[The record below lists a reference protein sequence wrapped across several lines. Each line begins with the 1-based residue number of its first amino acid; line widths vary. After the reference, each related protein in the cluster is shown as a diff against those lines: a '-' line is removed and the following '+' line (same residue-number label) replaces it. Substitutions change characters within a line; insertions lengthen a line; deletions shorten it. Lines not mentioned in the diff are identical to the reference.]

1 MKHRIKYFFLFCFCF
16 FMKEAFSQ
24 NNVGIGTT
32 TPASDAVLELKS
44 NNQGILVPRMSTAQR
59 LAIVNPSNGLM
70 VYDTNY
76 NCFYYYNAP
85 AITWNAMCA
94 GPTAPTQK
102 ANVQIFTSQGVATLI
117 SSTTPITVN
126 GLSITVILTDTATV
140 VLSSN
145 GNILAHDTN
154 LDEYVQSIVQ
164 LYQNSVPITGTA
176 QTNFW
181 MGNGFCSGVIVPSL
195 VWGTS
200 TVIPALPPGTYLFEL
215 KAAITVSQFCNQ
227 SYFAAKNYDNKN
239 QGIITA
245 EVIY

>member
-1 MKHRIKYFFLFCFCF
+1 MKFYIKYFFLFWFCF
-16 FMKEAFSQ
+16 LMKETFSQ

-44 NNQGILVPRMSTAQR
+44 SNQGVLVPRLSTVQR
-59 LAIVNPSNGLM
+59 LAISNPSNGLL

-85 AITWNAMCA
+85 ATTWNSMCT

-102 ANVQIFTSQGVATLI
+102 ANVQIFTSQGVCTYINSATPTL
-117 SSTTPITVN
+117 VN

-140 VLSSN
+140 ILSSS
-145 GNILAHDTN
+145 GNIEDTKN
-154 LDEYVQSIVQ
+154 TGKGMETLVQ
-164 LYQNSVPITGTA
+164 LYQNGLPIAGTA
-176 QTNFW
+176 QTNGWDYGGGLSTSPPPVTNLSWSVSTIFA
-181 MGNGFCSGVIVPSL
+181 SL
-195 VWGTS
+195 V
-200 TVIPALPPGTYLFEL
+200 PGTYLFEL
-215 KAAITVSQFCNQ
+215 EATHL
-227 SYFAAKNYDNKN
+227 NYDDFYAACNTSGKN